1 MKDKHG
7 NLVELG
13 DVVRVLEICQ
23 DYLNILLDDEK
34 PYVMEMLNNEFP
46 IDDFPEEGKISVS
59 LCGILVME

>member
-23 DYLNILLDDEK
+23 NYLDILLDDEK
-34 PYVMEMLNNEFP
+34 FYVYANV
-46 IDDFPEEGKISVS
+46 G
-59 LCGILVME
+59 